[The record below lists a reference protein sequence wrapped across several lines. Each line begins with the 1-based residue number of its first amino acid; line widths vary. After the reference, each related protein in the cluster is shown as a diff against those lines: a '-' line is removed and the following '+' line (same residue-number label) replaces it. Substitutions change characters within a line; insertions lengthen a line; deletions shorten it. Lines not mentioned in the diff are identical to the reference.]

1 MLFLV
6 VCHDLPGSEALRTE
20 LMPKHGPYIK
30 PFLPN
35 FAIGGWL
42 TQGGPTCG
50 SAIIFEGPSREAVE
64 AIFRGDPYFGTVWR
78 AVDVYDFQALIGQ
91 WIGKTSF
98 N

>member
-20 LMPKHGPYIK
+20 LMPKHGPY
-30 PFLPN
+30 
-35 FAIGGWL
+35 
-42 TQGGPTCG
+42 
-50 SAIIFEGPSREAVE
+50 SAVIYEGASRQAVE

-78 AVDVYDFQALIGQ
+78 AVDVYDFQALIGS

-98 N
+98 